1 MSTKS
6 LILLAI
12 TSNKQRQK
20 TQINSYIGFRGRTEM
35 ISVYKN
41 SNISHIQTWS
51 TAGDTSQDNRI
62 SAISTQSTYI

>member
-20 TQINSYIGFRGRTEM
+20 TQIHSYIGFRGRTEM
-35 ISVYKN
+35 ISVYNN

-51 TAGDTSQDNRI
+51 TAGNTSQGGKT
-62 SAISTQSTYI
+62 SAISTQSAYI